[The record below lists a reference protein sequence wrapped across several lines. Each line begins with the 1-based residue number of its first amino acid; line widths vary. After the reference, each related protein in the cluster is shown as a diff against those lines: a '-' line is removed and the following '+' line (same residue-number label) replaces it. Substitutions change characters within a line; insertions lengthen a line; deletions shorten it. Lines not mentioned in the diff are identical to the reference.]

1 MRVAIAADHAGF
13 VLKESLRGS
22 LEAWGHE
29 VLDLAPD
36 VPAPEDDYPDHALRV
51 GEAVRSGRA
60 ERGLLVCGSGVGVAI
75 AANKV
80 RGIYAGVCHD
90 TYSAHQ
96 GVEHDA
102 MNVLAI
108 GARVV
113 GDALAREIVQAFLAA
128 RPSEEERHR
137 RRVTK
142 TRAIEAGSLQG
153 VDAGRADPRAPS

>member
-1 MRVAIAADHAGF
+1 VRVAIAADHAGF
-13 VLKESLRGS
+13 GLKESLRAA

-29 VLDLAPD
+29 VLDLVPREPAPD
-36 VPAPEDDYPDHALRV
+36 DDYPDHAVRV

-75 AANKV
+75 AANKLP
-80 RGIYAGVCHD
+80 GIYAGVCHD

-102 MNVLAI
+102 MNVLAL

-113 GDALAREIVQAFLAA
+113 GEALAQELLRAFLDA
-128 RPSEEERHR
+128 RPSGEERHR
-137 RRVTK
+137 RRMAK
-142 TRAIEAGSLQG
+142 TRAIEARAAGS
-153 VDAGRADPRAPS
+153 RT